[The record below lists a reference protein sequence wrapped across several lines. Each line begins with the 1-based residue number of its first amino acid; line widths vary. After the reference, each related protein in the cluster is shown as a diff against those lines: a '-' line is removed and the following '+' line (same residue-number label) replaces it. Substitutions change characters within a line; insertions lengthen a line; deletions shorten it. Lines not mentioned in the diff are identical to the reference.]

1 MFYVYVITGPGG
13 KQYVGV
19 SKNVKERWRSHVRR
33 AFGEG
38 RKHPLYDAIRKH
50 GADSFAVA
58 EVAAFETQEAV
69 LLSEVFEIAV
79 RRATDRA
86 YGYNVSMGG
95 EYDCVDGP
103 RIFWE
108 RMRADPVAFEK
119 YRANLSA
126 AQQKRADAGLIT
138 AHGLVA
144 YNAAKTP
151 RERWKQIHRAGR
163 AAKRSPNKGGG
174 PTVPC
179 GNAEAVRA
187 AWEAQPP
194 SFKKRHSI
202 TSRKNATA
210 LWAKRT
216 PEQKADVAAKV
227 AASVRALHDDPVY
240 RERNLAALAKGMRNV
255 DRAKQGA
262 AASEGLKRFWRDL
275 KADPDRYADYKARQ
289 AATLQAT
296 LRAKSCVG

>member
-1 MFYVYVITGPGG
+1 MFYVYVIIGPGG

-19 SKNVKERWRSHVRR
+19 SKNIKARWRSHVRR
-33 AFGEG
+33 AFGEP

-50 GADSFAVA
+50 GVDRFTVV

-69 LLSEVFEIAV
+69 LLCEVFEIAV
-79 RRATDRA
+79 RRTTDRTR
-86 YGYNVSMGG
+86 GYNVSSGG

-108 RMRADPVAFEK
+108 RMRANPVAFEQ

-126 AQQKRADAGLIT
+126 AQRKRADAGLIT
-138 AHGLVA
+138 CDALIA

-151 RERWKQIHRAGR
+151 RERWELTHRAMR
-163 AAKRSPNKGGG
+163 AARRKSHSRGG
-174 PTVPC
+174 PKAPN

-194 SFKKRHSI
+194 SVKKRHAL

-210 LWAKRT
+210 QWARRT
-216 PEQKADVAAKV
+216 SEQKAAVGAKI
-227 AASVRALHDDPVY
+227 AASVRALSNDPAY
-240 RERNLAALAKGMRNV
+240 RAKNLAGLAKGRRNM

-262 AASEGLKRFWRDL
+262 AASEGLKRYWREL
-275 KADPDRYADYKARQ
+275 KADPERYAQRIAQQVATLKARTC
-289 AATLQAT
+289 A
-296 LRAKSCVG
+296 G

>member
-19 SKNVKERWRSHVRR
+19 SKNIKERWRSHVRR
-33 AFGEG
+33 AFGER

-50 GADSFAVA
+50 GADSFTVA
-58 EVAAFETQEAV
+58 EIGAFETQEAV
-69 LLSEVFEIAV
+69 LLCEVFEIAV

-126 AQQKRADAGLIT
+126 AQQKRADAGPITCDALI
-138 AHGLVA
+138 A
-144 YNAAKTP
+144 YNKAKTP
-151 RERWKQIHRAGR
+151 RERWEQIHRATR
-163 AAKRSPNKGGG
+163 VARRTPHKNGG
-174 PTVPC
+174 PKVART
-179 GNAEAVRA
+179 NAEAVRA

-194 SFKKRHSI
+194 SVKKRHAI
-202 TSRKNATA
+202 ECRKRATA
-210 LWAKRT
+210 QWAQRT
-216 PEQKADVAAKV
+216 PEQKAGVAAKI
-227 AASVRALHDDPVY
+227 AASVRALSDDSAY
-240 RERNLAALAKGMRNV
+240 RERNLAGLAKGRQSM

-262 AASEGLKRFWRDL
+262 AASEGLKRYWRET
-275 KADPDRYADYKARQ
+275 KADPVRYAKRIAQ
-289 AATLQAT
+289 QVATLK
-296 LRAKSCVG
+296 AKSCVG